1 MHVKILN
8 FFKEEIWLIHAH
20 ELSPNRAFLLK
31 YAKIFL
37 LAGYGFVDDHCS
49 LRASALTLFTL
60 LSIVPVLAMLFGIA
74 KGFGF
79 ENLLQE
85 RLLEQIPEQEEMMLQ
100 LLEFA
105 EKLLANTQ
113 GGVVA
118 GIGVAVLFFMV
129 IKVISNIEES
139 FNHIWK
145 VRKGRTVG
153 RKLGDYLAVM
163 VLAPLLLIASGSISV
178 YVKTQVTSIVRAVA
192 MPTVGSSAVFY
203 LLNYLPM
210 LIILVLFSFT
220 FIFMPNTR
228 VNFKSG
234 IIAGIVTGILYQI
247 VQWGYVSLQVGVSS
261 YNAIYGSFTALPLFI
276 IWLQVAWLIVLFGCE
291 LTFYHQNFETY
302 RNKDKFEDLSFSL
315 QKALALQITHLIVSN
330 FTKAEKPLS
339 LVEIAK
345 QLVVPISAL
354 QPILIKLLQSNI
366 IVEIKVDET
375 AVPVSQPAFDTSLLT
390 VASVI
395 EALEGYGNNTLP
407 KSKGLEQFMRMN
419 DDLRETLKNSELNR
433 LLKEI

>member
-85 RLLEQIPEQEEMMLQ
+85 QLLEQIPEQEEMMLQ

-354 QPILIKLLQSNI
+354 QPILAKLLQSNI

-375 AVPVSQPAFDTSLLT
+375 AVPVFQPAFDTSLLT

>member
-1 MHVKILN
+1 MHVKIFN

-37 LAGYGFVDDHCS
+37 LAGYGFVDDHCP

-220 FIFMPNTR
+220 FIFIPNTR

-234 IIAGIVTGILYQI
+234 IIAGIVTGIIYQI
-247 VQWGYVSLQVGVSS
+247 VQWAYVSLQVGVSS

-339 LVEIAK
+339 LVEIGK

-366 IVEIKVDET
+366 IVEIKADET
-375 AVPVSQPAFDTSLLT
+375 AVPVFQPAFDTSLLT
-390 VASVI
+390 VVSVI

-419 DDLRETLKNSELNR
+419 DDLRETLKNSDQNR

>member
-1 MHVKILN
+1 MHVKIFN

-37 LAGYGFVDDHCS
+37 LAGHGFADDHCS

-375 AVPVSQPAFDTSLLT
+375 AVPVFQPAFDTSLLT